1 MTVHWL
7 SQKSRLADLL
17 MNSTEVLRWSMS
29 HMKISV
35 DVLLVLHLIMH
46 HILWS
51 MVLDS
56 WLRESKIINWL
67 LPKIWIVHTKSV
79 LLLLPVLLV
88 KLIVLII
95 LLI

>member
-46 HILWS
+46 HIRWS
-51 MVLDS
+51 MVLNS
-56 WLRESKIINWL
+56 WLRESKVINWL
-67 LPKIWIVHTKSV
+67 LPKIWIVHTESV